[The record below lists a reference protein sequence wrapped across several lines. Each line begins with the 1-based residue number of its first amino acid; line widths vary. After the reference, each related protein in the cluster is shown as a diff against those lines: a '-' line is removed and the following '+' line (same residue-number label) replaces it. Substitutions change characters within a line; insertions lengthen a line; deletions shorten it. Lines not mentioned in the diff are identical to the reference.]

1 MARPG
6 ALDVL
11 VFSLWACDPGV
22 LVLHRAVACSVVVK
36 TVDAEPRLPGCESR
50 FLHAQ
55 LWDLMFS
62 HLSNG
67 DSLHTRLM
75 EVIMNKLIFGKS
87 LEDGLARSKHM

>member
-1 MARPG
+1 M
-6 ALDVL
+6 
-11 VFSLWACDPGV
+11 ACDPGV

-36 TVDAEPRLPGCESR
+36 TMDAEPRLPGCESR